1 MTVLYFLIAI
11 TILVVVHEYG
21 HFWAARRCGV
31 KVLRF
36 SVGFGNPL
44 FSFKDRHGTE
54 FSVAPIPLGGY
65 VKMLDEREGDVPDN
79 MLSQSFTRKS
89 IAQRNFIAAAGPV
102 ANFIFAILAYW
113 LLFVSGTQGQAPVL
127 GGVEPASPAYEAGI
141 SAGDEI
147 ISVDGSE
154 TGNWRDVSWFLLP
167 YIGETTTFSVGVRTE
182 SGAEYEK
189 TVQVENWLSDVEGPD
204 PLSGLG
210 FEPRRVPVPAIVD
223 LVMDD
228 TAAQSAGFRKGD
240 EVLAVNGETIDD
252 WYGLVEVIKASPEV
266 PLLVSVSDLNGEGRD
281 LILTPNARKLEDGST
296 IGFAGMGPQGV
307 EFPQEWIRVSQA
319 DPFTALLRA
328 FSKTTDLIYLT
339 LDSLWKMI
347 VGDLSVKNLSGPI
360 TIAKVAGA
368 SASGG
373 LEPFVQFLALLSVS
387 LGVLNLLPVPMLDG
401 GHILLN
407 TIESVMGKPLSE
419 RFQILALKAG
429 MAVLLSLMLVA
440 FYNDI
445 SRL

>member
-1 MTVLYFLIAI
+1 
-11 TILVVVHEYG
+11 
-21 HFWAARRCGV
+21 
-31 KVLRF
+31 
-36 SVGFGNPL
+36 
-44 FSFKDRHGTE
+44 
-54 FSVAPIPLGGY
+54 
-65 VKMLDEREGDVPDN
+65 
-79 MLSQSFTRKS
+79 
-89 IAQRNFIAAAGPV
+89 
-102 ANFIFAILAYW
+102 
-113 LLFVSGTQGQAPVL
+113 
-127 GGVEPASPAYEAGI
+127 
-141 SAGDEI
+141 
-147 ISVDGSE
+147 
-154 TGNWRDVSWFLLP
+154 
-167 YIGETTTFSVGVRTE
+167 
-182 SGAEYEK
+182 
-189 TVQVENWLSDVEGPD
+189 
-204 PLSGLG
+204 
-210 FEPRRVPVPAIVD
+210 
-223 LVMDD
+223 
-228 TAAQSAGFRKGD
+228 
-240 EVLAVNGETIDD
+240 
-252 WYGLVEVIKASPEV
+252 
-266 PLLVSVSDLNGEGRD
+266 